1 MEYRFYDLV
10 GKTVEYNFVI
20 RTAIDKKINFAAPL
34 SGVQEVGGDG
44 IFGID
49 AKLILVEFKRS
60 QKELKTER
68 DKFVCYEKAKDKLI
82 GRDNHHFLV
91 YGSEGD
97 NSNLNLHARHYF
109 SLKEVESALSIL
121 ELGVNDEEFKSYL
134 GDLIELKKEDGR
146 SDGSVGPESV
156 ASVVGVSPESVSS
169 ISLTEYVRLA
179 LPRLYQ
185 ALSPTQ
191 TISRG
196 RSPS

>member
-1 MEYRFYDLV
+1 MIWWE
-10 GKTVEYNFVI
+10 KTVEYNFVI
-20 RTAIDKKINFAAPL
+20 LTAIDKKINFAAPL
-34 SGVQEVGGDG
+34 SGVQEIGGDG

-134 GDLIELKKEDGR
+134 GDLIELKKEAGR

>member
-1 MEYRFYDLV
+1 MIWWE
-10 GKTVEYNFVI
+10 KTVEYNFVI

>member
-1 MEYRFYDLV
+1 MIWWE
-10 GKTVEYNFVI
+10 KTVEYNFVI

-34 SGVQEVGGDG
+34 SGVQEIGGDG

-49 AKLILVEFKRS
+49 AKLIHVEFKRS

>member
-1 MEYRFYDLV
+1 MIWWE
-10 GKTVEYNFVI
+10 KTVEYNFVI

-134 GDLIELKKEDGR
+134 DDLIELKKEDGR

-156 ASVVGVSPESVSS
+156 ASDVGVSPESVSS

>member
-1 MEYRFYDLV
+1 MIWWE
-10 GKTVEYNFVI
+10 KTVEYNFVI

-34 SGVQEVGGDG
+34 SGVQEIGGDG

>member
-1 MEYRFYDLV
+1 MIWWE
-10 GKTVEYNFVI
+10 KTVEYNFVI

-134 GDLIELKKEDGR
+134 DDLIELKKEDGR

>member
-1 MEYRFYDLV
+1 M
-10 GKTVEYNFVI
+10 
-20 RTAIDKKINFAAPL
+20 
-34 SGVQEVGGDG
+34 
-44 IFGID
+44 
-49 AKLILVEFKRS
+49 
-60 QKELKTER
+60 
-68 DKFVCYEKAKDKLI
+68 I

>member
-1 MEYRFYDLV
+1 MIWWE
-10 GKTVEYNFVI
+10 KTVEYNFVI

-34 SGVQEVGGDG
+34 SGVQEIGGDG

-68 DKFVCYEKAKDKLI
+68 DKFVCYEKAKDKLV

-185 ALSPTQ
+185 AHSPTQ

>member
-1 MEYRFYDLV
+1 MIWWE
-10 GKTVEYNFVI
+10 KTVEYNFVI

-34 SGVQEVGGDG
+34 SGVQEIGGDG

-134 GDLIELKKEDGR
+134 GDLIELKKE
-146 SDGSVGPESV
+146 EKKN
-156 ASVVGVSPESVSS
+156 E
-169 ISLTEYVRLA
+169 
-179 LPRLYQ
+179 Q
-185 ALSPTQ
+185 
-191 TISRG
+191 
-196 RSPS
+196 

>member
-1 MEYRFYDLV
+1 MIWWE
-10 GKTVEYNFVI
+10 KTVEYNFVI

-34 SGVQEVGGDG
+34 SGVQEIGGDG

-134 GDLIELKKEDGR
+134 GDLIELKKEAGR